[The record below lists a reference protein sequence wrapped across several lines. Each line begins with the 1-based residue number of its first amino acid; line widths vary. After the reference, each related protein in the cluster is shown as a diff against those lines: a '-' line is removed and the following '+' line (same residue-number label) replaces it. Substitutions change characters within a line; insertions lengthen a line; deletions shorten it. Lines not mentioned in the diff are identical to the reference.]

1 MSAEVKKNATSAAV
15 IPSVSVICSDCG
27 TVHPMGNGI
36 TCAADK
42 RGHMHLHSHC
52 QKCGRKTWSEP
63 FKLRPMTKEE
73 IASAMATFQP

>member
-1 MSAEVKKNATSAAV
+1 MSDFVKKNATPASA
-15 IPSVSVICSDCG
+15 IPRGSVICSDCG

-36 TCAADK
+36 TCSADK

-52 QKCGRKTWSEP
+52 SKCARKTWSEP

-73 IASAMATFQP
+73 IAAALDPAT